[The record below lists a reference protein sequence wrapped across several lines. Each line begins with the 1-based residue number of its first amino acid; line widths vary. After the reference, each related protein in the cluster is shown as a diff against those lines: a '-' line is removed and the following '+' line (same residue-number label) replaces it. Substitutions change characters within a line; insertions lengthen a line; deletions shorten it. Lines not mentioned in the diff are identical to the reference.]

1 MSLIKS
7 ERRVLGGTPATP
19 IEQAAIV
26 TVGVKVT
33 GVVQHVAPIG
43 QLDARHPAAQAEE
56 SVVRVVYAY
65 SDGLGTS
72 YHADAMLCVPA
83 GKAKYLVPGNPIP
96 VSFVPGDPEQA
107 TIDWS
112 RLA

>member
-1 MSLIKS
+1 MSPIKS
-7 ERRVLGGTPATP
+7 VPAVLGGGPATP
-19 IEQAAIV
+19 IEQAAIA

-33 GVVQHVAPIG
+33 GVVQHVAPTG
-43 QLDARHPAAQAEE
+43 PLDARHPAAQAEE
-56 SVVRVVYAY
+56 SVVRVVFAY
-65 SDGLGTS
+65 SDGRGTS
-72 YHADAMLCVPA
+72 YHTDATLCVPA

-96 VSFVPGDPEQA
+96 VSFVSDDPEQA